1 MRMIEMR
8 GNIADETETRK
19 RQRKERRK
27 EWNRK
32 IFD

>member
-1 MRMIEMR
+1 MR
-8 GNIADETETRK
+8 GNVADETETRK
-19 RQRKERRK
+19 RQRKEKPK